1 MRANKNTV
9 LIGEKVVLVPYET
22 EHVPK
27 YHEWMQDEETRLLT
41 ASEPLSLEE
50 EFEMQR
56 KWREDEDKLT
66 FIILAKTSDVQ
77 SASGQVSH
85 QDPQIVNLPMV
96 GDVNLF
102 LSGDLSTMTTEPRND
117 IDEADEFTAEAE
129 IMIAG
134 GNSGTSS
141 SSLLNASS
149 VESAYRRKGMAHEAL
164 LLMFRYATAR
174 GLEHFSDSPPTE
186 QPSLPDVDDDFPSL
200 PTPIPPRYLLTRITE
215 SNEASIQ
222 LFQKLGFKVTKR
234 VEVFGEVEMRW
245 RCQV

>member
-1 MRANKNTV
+1 MRANKDTV
-9 LIGEKVVLVPYET
+9 LIGEKVVLVPYEA

-27 YHEWMQDEETRLLT
+27 YHEWMQDEKIRLLT

-85 QDPQIVNLPMV
+85 EDPQILNLPMV

-102 LSGDLSTMTTEPRND
+102 LSGDLSTMTAESRDD

-129 IMIAG
+129 IMIA
-134 GNSGTSS
+134 
-141 SSLLNASS
+141 
-149 VESAYRRKGMAHEAL
+149 ESAYRKRGMAREAL
-164 LLMFRYATAR
+164 QLMFRYATAR
-174 GLEHFSDSPPTE
+174 GPEHFSDSPPTE
-186 QPSLPDVDDDFPSL
+186 QLSLLDDDFPSL
-200 PTPIPPRYLLTRITE
+200 PTPIPPRHLLTRIME
-215 SNEASIQ
+215 SNEASIK